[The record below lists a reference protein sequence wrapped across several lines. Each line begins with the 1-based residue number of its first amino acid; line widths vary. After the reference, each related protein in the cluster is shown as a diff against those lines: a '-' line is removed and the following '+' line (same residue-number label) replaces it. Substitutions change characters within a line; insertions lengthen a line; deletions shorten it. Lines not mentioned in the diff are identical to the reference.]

1 MFGYIKGTVTEIF
14 LDYVII
20 ENSDIGF
27 KLSTSQFTNRKLEIG
42 KEAKLYTKLNVRED
56 DISLLGFADRREL
69 KMYELLNSVSKV
81 GPKVAFSVL
90 STYDT
95 DSLQA
100 IINNSDATLLSKAPG
115 VGKKT
120 AERIIL
126 ELRDKVDKKAVGMQ
140 PSIYN
145 IFEADT
151 DEALEV
157 LMSLGFTKIEA
168 QAVALAAGHS
178 VIATTD
184 RGFWENLQAQIAEA
198 CRQRCD
204 GYELRTRRTS

>member
-1 MFGYIKGTVTEIF
+1 MFGYITGTVTEIV
-14 LDYVII
+14 LDYVIR

-168 QAVALAAGHS
+168 SRAVESAKAENPASDTSELIKFALGKLS
-178 VIATTD
+178 KI
-184 RGFWENLQAQIAEA
+184 
-198 CRQRCD
+198 
-204 GYELRTRRTS
+204 

>member
-1 MFGYIKGTVTEIF
+1 MFGYIKGIVTEIF

-168 QAVALAAGHS
+168 SRAVESAKTENPASDTSELIKFALGKLS
-178 VIATTD
+178 KI
-184 RGFWENLQAQIAEA
+184 
-198 CRQRCD
+198 
-204 GYELRTRRTS
+204 

>member
-1 MFGYIKGTVTEIF
+1 MFGYIQGTVTEIF

-168 QAVALAAGHS
+168 SRAVESAKAENPASDTSELIKFALGKLS
-178 VIATTD
+178 KI
-184 RGFWENLQAQIAEA
+184 
-198 CRQRCD
+198 
-204 GYELRTRRTS
+204 

>member
-1 MFGYIKGTVTEIF
+1 MFGYIKGIVTEIF

-100 IINNSDATLLSKAPG
+100 IINNSDAALLSKAPG

-168 QAVALAAGHS
+168 SRAVESAKAENPASDTSELIKFALGKLS
-178 VIATTD
+178 KI
-184 RGFWENLQAQIAEA
+184 
-198 CRQRCD
+198 
-204 GYELRTRRTS
+204 

>member
-1 MFGYIKGTVTEIF
+1 MFGYIKGMVTEIF

-126 ELRDKVDKKAVGMQ
+126 ELRDKVDKKAVGIQ

-168 QAVALAAGHS
+168 SRAVESAKAENPASDTSELIKFALGKLS
-178 VIATTD
+178 KI
-184 RGFWENLQAQIAEA
+184 
-198 CRQRCD
+198 
-204 GYELRTRRTS
+204 

>member
-1 MFGYIKGTVTEIF
+1 MFGYIKGIVTEIF

-157 LMSLGFTKIEA
+157 LMSLGFTRIEA
-168 QAVALAAGHS
+168 SRAVESAKAENPASDTSELIKFALGKLS
-178 VIATTD
+178 KI
-184 RGFWENLQAQIAEA
+184 
-198 CRQRCD
+198 
-204 GYELRTRRTS
+204 

>member
-1 MFGYIKGTVTEIF
+1 MFGYIKGIVTEIF
-14 LDYVII
+14 LAYVII

-100 IINNSDATLLSKAPG
+100 IINNSDATLLAKSPG

-145 IFEADT
+145 IFEADY
-151 DEALEV
+151 DEAIEV
-157 LMSLGFTKIEA
+157 LISLGFSKMESSKAVEAAKAENRASDTSEIIKIS
-168 QAVALAAGHS
+168 LGKLS
-178 VIATTD
+178 KI
-184 RGFWENLQAQIAEA
+184 
-198 CRQRCD
+198 
-204 GYELRTRRTS
+204 

>member
-1 MFGYIKGTVTEIF
+1 MFGYINGIVTEIF
-14 LDYVII
+14 LAYVII
-20 ENSDIGF
+20 ENSGIGF

-81 GPKVAFSVL
+81 GPKVAFSIL

-100 IINNSDATLLSKAPG
+100 IINNSDATLLAKSPG

-145 IFEADT
+145 IFEADC
-151 DEALEV
+151 DEAIEV
-157 LMSLGFTKIEA
+157 LISLGFSKVEASKAVESAKAENPTSDTSDIIKI
-168 QAVALAAGHS
+168 ALGKLS
-178 VIATTD
+178 KI
-184 RGFWENLQAQIAEA
+184 
-198 CRQRCD
+198 
-204 GYELRTRRTS
+204 

>member
-140 PSIYN
+140 HSIYN

-168 QAVALAAGHS
+168 SRAVESAKAENPASDTSELIKFALGKLS
-178 VIATTD
+178 KI
-184 RGFWENLQAQIAEA
+184 
-198 CRQRCD
+198 
-204 GYELRTRRTS
+204 

>member
-126 ELRDKVDKKAVGMQ
+126 ELRDKVDKKAVGIQ

-168 QAVALAAGHS
+168 SRAVESAKAENPASDTGELIKFALGKLS
-178 VIATTD
+178 KI
-184 RGFWENLQAQIAEA
+184 
-198 CRQRCD
+198 
-204 GYELRTRRTS
+204 

>member
-168 QAVALAAGHS
+168 SRAVESAKTENPASDTSELIKFALGKLS
-178 VIATTD
+178 KI
-184 RGFWENLQAQIAEA
+184 
-198 CRQRCD
+198 
-204 GYELRTRRTS
+204 

>member
-1 MFGYIKGTVTEIF
+1 MFGYIKGIVTEIF

-168 QAVALAAGHS
+168 SRAVESAKAENPASDTSELIKFALGKLS
-178 VIATTD
+178 KI
-184 RGFWENLQAQIAEA
+184 
-198 CRQRCD
+198 
-204 GYELRTRRTS
+204 

>member
-1 MFGYIKGTVTEIF
+1 MFGYIKGMVTEIF

-168 QAVALAAGHS
+168 SRAVESAKAENPASDTSELIKFALGKLS
-178 VIATTD
+178 KI
-184 RGFWENLQAQIAEA
+184 
-198 CRQRCD
+198 
-204 GYELRTRRTS
+204 

>member
-1 MFGYIKGTVTEIF
+1 MFGYIKGIVTEIF

-145 IFEADT
+145 IFEADK

-168 QAVALAAGHS
+168 SRAVESAKAENPASDTSELIKFALGKLS
-178 VIATTD
+178 KI
-184 RGFWENLQAQIAEA
+184 
-198 CRQRCD
+198 
-204 GYELRTRRTS
+204 

>member
-1 MFGYIKGTVTEIF
+1 MFGYIKGMVTEIF

-126 ELRDKVDKKAVGMQ
+126 ELRDKVDKKAVG
-140 PSIYN
+140 I
-145 IFEADT
+145 DR
-151 DEALEV
+151 
-157 LMSLGFTKIEA
+157 K
-168 QAVALAAGHS
+168 S
-178 VIATTD
+178 VV
-184 RGFWENLQAQIAEA
+184 
-198 CRQRCD
+198 
-204 GYELRTRRTS
+204 

>member
-1 MFGYIKGTVTEIF
+1 MFGYIKGIVTEIF
-14 LDYVII
+14 LAYVII

-100 IINNSDATLLSKAPG
+100 IINNSDATLLAKSPG

-145 IFEADT
+145 IFEADY
-151 DEALEV
+151 DEAIEV
-157 LMSLGFTKIEA
+157 LISLGFSKMESSKAVEA
-168 QAVALAAGHS
+168 AKA
-178 VIATTD
+178 
-184 RGFWENLQAQIAEA
+184 ENLAS
-198 CRQRCD
+198 D
-204 GYELRTRRTS
+204 TSEIIKISLGKLSKI

>member
-1 MFGYIKGTVTEIF
+1 M
-14 LDYVII
+14 
-20 ENSDIGF
+20 
-27 KLSTSQFTNRKLEIG
+27 
-42 KEAKLYTKLNVRED
+42 
-56 DISLLGFADRREL
+56 
-69 KMYELLNSVSKV
+69 
-81 GPKVAFSVL
+81 L

-126 ELRDKVDKKAVGMQ
+126 ELRDKVDKKAVGIQ

-168 QAVALAAGHS
+168 SRAVESAKAENPASDTSELIKFALGKLS
-178 VIATTD
+178 KI
-184 RGFWENLQAQIAEA
+184 
-198 CRQRCD
+198 
-204 GYELRTRRTS
+204 

>member
-1 MFGYIKGTVTEIF
+1 MFGYIKGIVTEIF

-126 ELRDKVDKKAVGMQ
+126 ELRDKVDKKAVGIQ

-168 QAVALAAGHS
+168 SRAVESAKAENPASDTSELIKFALGKLS
-178 VIATTD
+178 KI
-184 RGFWENLQAQIAEA
+184 
-198 CRQRCD
+198 
-204 GYELRTRRTS
+204 

>member
-27 KLSTSQFTNRKLEIG
+27 KLSTSQFSNRKLEIG
-42 KEAKLYTKLNVRED
+42 KEAKLYTELNVRED

-157 LMSLGFTKIEA
+157 LMRLGFTKIEA
-168 QAVALAAGHS
+168 SRAVESAKA
-178 VIATTD
+178 
-184 RGFWENLQAQIAEA
+184 ENPASDT
-198 CRQRCD
+198 R
-204 GYELRTRRTS
+204 ELIKFTLGKLSKI

>member
-1 MFGYIKGTVTEIF
+1 MFGYIKGIVTEIF
-14 LDYVII
+14 LNYVII

-100 IINNSDATLLSKAPG
+100 IINNSDATLLAKSPG

-145 IFEADT
+145 IFEADY
-151 DEALEV
+151 DEAIEV
-157 LMSLGFTKIEA
+157 LISLGFSKMESSKAVEA
-168 QAVALAAGHS
+168 AKA
-178 VIATTD
+178 
-184 RGFWENLQAQIAEA
+184 ENLAS
-198 CRQRCD
+198 D
-204 GYELRTRRTS
+204 TSEIIKISLGKLSKI

>member
-1 MFGYIKGTVTEIF
+1 MFGYIKGIVTEIF

-100 IINNSDATLLSKAPG
+100 IINNSDATLLSKTPG

-168 QAVALAAGHS
+168 SRAVESAKAENPASDTSELIKFALGKLS
-178 VIATTD
+178 KI
-184 RGFWENLQAQIAEA
+184 
-198 CRQRCD
+198 
-204 GYELRTRRTS
+204 

>member
-1 MFGYIKGTVTEIF
+1 
-14 LDYVII
+14 
-20 ENSDIGF
+20 
-27 KLSTSQFTNRKLEIG
+27 
-42 KEAKLYTKLNVRED
+42 
-56 DISLLGFADRREL
+56 
-69 KMYELLNSVSKV
+69 MYELLNSVSKV

-100 IINNSDATLLSKAPG
+100 IINNSDATLLAKSPG

-145 IFEADT
+145 IFEVDY
-151 DEALEV
+151 DEAIEV
-157 LMSLGFTKIEA
+157 LISLGFSKMESSKAVEA
-168 QAVALAAGHS
+168 AKA
-178 VIATTD
+178 
-184 RGFWENLQAQIAEA
+184 ENLAS
-198 CRQRCD
+198 D
-204 GYELRTRRTS
+204 TSEIIKISLGKLSKI

>member
-14 LDYVII
+14 LDYVTI

-69 KMYELLNSVSKV
+69 KMYELLNSVSTV

-168 QAVALAAGHS
+168 SRAVESAKAENPASDTSELIKFALGKLS
-178 VIATTD
+178 KI
-184 RGFWENLQAQIAEA
+184 
-198 CRQRCD
+198 
-204 GYELRTRRTS
+204 